1 MGDGKI
7 RDGEGREVRRKRG
20 REGERKGGWM
30 DGWEGRRE
38 GGREGGREG
47 RKKKVGRQA
56 GGREGGRIKEL
67 LQFTII
73 KRYKWHGIFENYCT
87 TYGADT
93 S

>member
-1 MGDGKI
+1 MLGKNTVGDGKI
-7 RDGEGREVRRKRG
+7 RDGEGRKVRRKRG

-30 DGWEGRRE
+30 DGWEGRK
-38 GGREGGREG
+38 EG